1 MEAAL
6 HLHKRMINE
15 GIPCDLQIYTTLIS
29 GLLKEGHVENAQ
41 KILEDMD
48 KKCMT
53 PSVFIYNTM
62 ITGHFK
68 EGNLQEA
75 FRLHNEMLDK
85 GLVPDDTTYDILVN
99 GKVKDGNLFSRPSS
113 Y

>member
-1 MEAAL
+1 
-6 HLHKRMINE
+6 
-15 GIPCDLQIYTTLIS
+15 
-29 GLLKEGHVENAQ
+29 
-41 KILEDMD
+41 MD
-48 KKCMT
+48 RKCLT
-53 PSVFIYNTM
+53 PTVFIYNTL

-99 GKVKDGNLFSRPSS
+99 GKVKDGNLFSGASS
-113 Y
+113 A